1 MDRYCSGLVHP
12 WVQSIARWTRDPL
25 CRRRVRVHWSRDS
38 TLDKTSK
45 IRQTGTKSPKSRLGL
60 VLENVNLPK
69 YVPDGALPEI
79 PDYPVDGE
87 WLRRRYRISKAGFHN
102 RKNALPSITGIK
114 QGKRVLFTPEE
125 VFIFDACDW
134 YIDQGFTLEEITA
147 AQRSFTDA
155 EVPEPIEPARSSQ
168 GELAISP
175 QADKFARDLAAVV
188 AKAVQQLAPQPQIDP
203 LRPMRLLDE
212 AAEKEYVLSTAML
225 ANILGFSTQT
235 VHGFANPEY
244 RHGFELTKI
253 DRGKWTVK
261 RMKRGQ
267 HTK

>member
-1 MDRYCSGLVHP
+1 LHCKG
-12 WVQSIARWTRDPL
+12 I
-25 CRRRVRVHWSRDS
+25 RVHWSRDK

-45 IRQTGTKSPKSRLGL
+45 IRQTGTKSLKSRLGP
-60 VLENVNLPK
+60 VLESVNLPK
-69 YVPDGALPEI
+69 YVPDGALPEV
-79 PDYPVDGE
+79 PDHLVDGD

-102 RKNALPSITGIK
+102 RKNALPSITGVK

-125 VFIFDACDW
+125 VFVFDACDW

-147 AQRSFTDA
+147 AQRTFTGA
-155 EVPEPIEPARSSQ
+155 EVPEPIGPARSTQS
-168 GELAISP
+168 EIAISP

-188 AKAVQQLAPQPQIDP
+188 AKAVQQLAPQPQTDP

-212 AAEKEYVLSTAML
+212 AAEKEYVISTTML
-225 ANILGFSTQT
+225 ADILGFSTQT
-235 VHGFANPEY
+235 VHGFTNPEY

-261 RMKRGQ
+261 RVKKNNR
-267 HTK
+267 K